1 VTFDIYY
8 LSCQGPSSLP
18 CHSKDWIAQSESN
31 ILRMSIGPTIA
42 RLLVAARSG
51 DLDQVTSILDSSV
64 IDANCQGVDGDSPLH
79 AACYSGQIE
88 VVRLLTFRY
97 NANPNILSRMNR
109 LPLHSACL
117 RGHLDIVHFFVFDLP
132 TSQWGP
138 VDIDTPDVDGYRP
151 LFYAVFEGHEEIV
164 RILAL
169 YGNARLDSAI
179 AGNWTPVHAAADRGY
194 EGILHILIVD
204 RAANINA
211 VNKNGEAA
219 LHLAAERGHTEIVRM
234 LLDKREGDVDIFIR
248 DRHLATPL
256 HLASYQ
262 GHHEL
267 MLLLLQ
273 RYQQIVRLAAKDDLH
288 EVTMT
293 ALVDIKTVF
302 GKTALHYAGGNG
314 HVEALR
320 LLLRVGQAT
329 LESKSG
335 DGLTAL
341 DCKNLHLHHSY
352 HK

>member
-1 VTFDIYY
+1 MTFDIYH

-18 CHSKDWIAQSESN
+18 RHSKDWIAQSESN

-88 VVRLLTFRY
+88 VVRLLTLRY

-169 YGNARLDSAI
+169 YGNAKLDSAI

-234 LLDKREGDVDIFIR
+234 LLDKREDDVDIFIR